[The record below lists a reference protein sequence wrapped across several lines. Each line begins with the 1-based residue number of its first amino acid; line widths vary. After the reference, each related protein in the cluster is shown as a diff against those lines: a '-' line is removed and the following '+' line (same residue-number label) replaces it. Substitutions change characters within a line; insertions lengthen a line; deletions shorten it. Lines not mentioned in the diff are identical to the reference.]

1 VTGEAPYLFSVDVE
15 DPRLGLP
22 DGERLPARV
31 PAMIDH
37 YLDLLRRNGGK
48 GTFFFVGEVA
58 RRHPELVGRIAAEG
72 HEIGCHS
79 DSHVPLDRLGQAR
92 FREDVLRNLDALRTA
107 GGAGEIAGYRA
118 PCFSLTAETGWAY
131 EALARLGFT
140 YSSSVLP
147 ARSPLY
153 GNPKFGTGPRLI
165 EGVVEL
171 PVTLLPFRGLPVPVG
186 GLYFRVLP
194 RPILRRALAVHRRRG
209 EAVASYHHPY
219 DIDTNQSFTHPGFRR
234 WSPFD
239 LLMRANRGAVL
250 PRLQMTA
257 SLGFSFA
264 AYGPHARRVG
274 EELQAARGMD
284 G

>member
-1 VTGEAPYLFSVDVE
+1 MSGPYLFSVDVE
-15 DPRLGLP
+15 DPRLDLT

-31 PAMIDH
+31 PALVDI
-37 YLDLLRRNGGK
+37 YLDFLRRHDAK
-48 GTFFFVGEVA
+48 GTFFTVGEVA
-58 RRHPELVGRIAAEG
+58 RRHPEMVGRIVREG

-92 FREDVLRNLDALRTA
+92 FRDDLLRSLEALDSA
-107 GGAGEIAGYRA
+107 GAAKVGGYRA
-118 PCFSLTAETGWAY
+118 PCFSLTARTGWAY
-131 EALARLGFT
+131 EVLAGLGFH

-147 ARSPLY
+147 ARSPIY
-153 GNPKFGTGPRLI
+153 GDPGFGTGPRLI

-171 PVTLLPFRGLPVPVG
+171 PVTLLPFRFLPVPVG

-194 RPILRRALAVHRRRG
+194 RPILRRGLAVRRRRG

-219 DIDTNQSFTHPGFRR
+219 DIDTGRKFTHAGFRR
-234 WSPFD
+234 WGLFD

-250 PRLQMTA
+250 PRLEMVR

-264 AYGPHARRVG
+264 PYGPYAERAG
-274 EELQAARGMD
+274 ERLRSGRGAD
-284 G
+284 D

>member
-1 VTGEAPYLFSVDVE
+1 MTGEAPFLFSVDVE
-15 DPRLGLP
+15 DPRLDLREG
-22 DGERLPARV
+22 DRLPPRV
-31 PAMIDH
+31 PALIGA
-37 YLDLLRRNGGK
+37 YLDFLRLHEAK

-58 RRHPELVGRIAAEG
+58 RRHPELVAQVAAEG

-92 FREDVLRNLDALRTA
+92 FRDDLRRNLDALQ
-107 GGAGEIAGYRA
+107 GAGASGIRGYRA
-118 PCFSLTAETGWAY
+118 PCFSMIAGTAWAY
-131 EALARLGFT
+131 GILAELGFA

-153 GNPKFGTGPRLI
+153 GDPGFGDAPRLI

-171 PVTLLPFRGLPVPVG
+171 PVTLLPFRLLPVPIG

-194 RPILRRALAVHRRRG
+194 RPILRRALAVRRRRG

-219 DIDTNQSFTHPGFRR
+219 DIDAEQSFTHAGFRR
-234 WSPFD
+234 WGAFD
-239 LLMRANRGAVL
+239 LLMRANRRAVL
-250 PRLQMTA
+250 PRLEMVR
-257 SLGFSFA
+257 SMGFSFVP
-264 AYGPHARRVG
+264 YGAFADRIG
-274 EELQAARGMD
+274 EHLRSERLAD

>member
-1 VTGEAPYLFSVDVE
+1 VTAKSPYLFSVDVE
-15 DPRLGLP
+15 DPRLELP
-22 DGERLPARV
+22 DGEKLPARV
-31 PAMIDH
+31 PALIAT
-37 YLDLLRRNGGK
+37 YLDFLRRHDGK

-58 RRHPELVGRIAAEG
+58 RRHPELVARIAGEG

-92 FREDVLRNLDALRTA
+92 FRDDVLRNLDALRTA
-107 GGAGEIAGYRA
+107 GAGEVVGYRA
-118 PCFSLTAETGWAY
+118 PCFSITAQTGWAY

-153 GNPKFGTGPRLI
+153 GWPDFGSGPRLI

-171 PVTLLPFRGLPVPVG
+171 PVTLLPFRILPVPVG

-194 RPILRRALAVHRRRG
+194 RPILRRALALCRRRG

-219 DIDTNQSFTHPGFRR
+219 DIDSEQGFTHAGFRR

-250 PRLQMTA
+250 PRLAMA
-257 SLGFSFA
+257 ESLGYAFVP
-264 AYGPHARRVG
+264 YGPHARWVG
-274 EELQAARGMD
+274 DALRSERDSNG
-284 G
+284 

>member
-1 VTGEAPYLFSVDVE
+1 MSGPAPYLFSVDVE
-15 DPRLGLP
+15 DPRLDLP
-22 DGERLPARV
+22 DGERLPPRV
-31 PAMIDH
+31 PALVAS
-37 YLDLLRRNGGK
+37 YLDFLRRHGGT

-58 RRHPELVGRIAAEG
+58 RRHPELVARIVAEG

-79 DSHVPLDRLGQAR
+79 DAHIPLDRLGSAR
-92 FREDVLRNLDALRTA
+92 FRDDVLRNLDSLRSA
-107 GGAGEIAGYRA
+107 GAGEVAGYRA
-118 PCFSLTAETGWAY
+118 PCFSLTAQTGWAY
-131 EALARLGFT
+131 AILAELGFA

-153 GNPKFGTGPRLI
+153 GNPEFGTGPRLI

-171 PVTLLPFRGLPVPVG
+171 PVTLTPFRMLPVPVG

-194 RPILRRALAVHRRRG
+194 KPVLRRALAARLRRG

-219 DIDTNQSFTHPGFRR
+219 DIDTEQSFTHSGFRR

-250 PRLQMTA
+250 PRLEMAA
-257 SLGFSFA
+257 SMGFHFA
-264 AYGPHARRVG
+264 GYRDHARRVG
-274 EELQAARGMD
+274 EELQSQARRG
-284 G
+284 

>member
-1 VTGEAPYLFSVDVE
+1 VIADPLYLFSVDVE
-15 DPRLGLP
+15 DPRLDLP

-31 PAMIDH
+31 PALIQA
-37 YLDLLRRNGGK
+37 YLDFLRHHNGK

-58 RRHPELVGRIAAEG
+58 RRHPELVARIAGEG

-79 DSHVPLDRLGQAR
+79 DRHIPLDRLGQAR
-92 FREDVLRNLDALRTA
+92 FRDDVRRNLDALRAA
-107 GGAGEIAGYRA
+107 GAREVTGYRA
-118 PCFSLTAETGWAY
+118 PCFSITAETGWAY
-131 EALARLGFT
+131 ESLAGLGFT

-153 GNPKFGTGPRLI
+153 GWPNFGPEPRMVD
-165 EGVVEL
+165 GMVEL
-171 PVTLLPFRGLPVPVG
+171 PVTLLPFRVLPVPIG

-194 RPILRRALAVHRRRG
+194 RPILRRALVHSRRRG
-209 EAVASYHHPY
+209 GAVASYHHPY
-219 DIDTNQSFTHPGFRR
+219 DIDTEQSFTHAGFRR

-250 PRLQMTA
+250 PRLEMAA

-264 AYGPHARRVG
+264 AYGPYAQGIG
-274 EELQAARGMD
+274 EALRSKRGAH